1 MKKLIPLLMLLVAMP
16 SWAQRQF
23 DIEVIIFKRNVN
35 AEKMNEAWPDDLP
48 SITLR
53 GAGSLASQSYL
64 NAKGV
69 TLLPQAAYQLN
80 AQERRLQ
87 SQGGYNVLL
96 HTAWRQ
102 DDQGKSSAPIFH
114 IQAGRDY
121 SQQFNLDGSQRNA
134 TNFSSG
140 VVEQTINNPV
150 YELDGTLQIYVQH
163 YLFADVML
171 DWKAPGSR
179 PIKLTS
185 TTSSSYEQ
193 KNAATDDLPLGNA
206 IPVTNSSG
214 LEPFLKSYRFDQQRR
229 MKSGETHYLDHP
241 LLGMIIQV
249 RKAQ

>member
-16 SWAQRQF
+16 SWAQQQF

-35 AEKMNEAWPDDLP
+35 AEKMDEAWPNDLP
-48 SITLR
+48 NISLR
-53 GAGSLASQSYL
+53 GTGSLSSQSYL

-69 TLLPQAAYQLN
+69 TLLPQASYRLN

-87 SQGGYNVLL
+87 SQGGYKILL

-102 DDQGKSSAPIFH
+102 GDQGKSSAPIFH

-121 SQQFNLDGSQRNA
+121 SQQFNSDGSPRNA

-140 VVEQTINNPV
+140 VIEQNINNPV

-163 YLFADVML
+163 YLFADAMI
-171 DWKAPGSR
+171 DWKAPSSR

-185 TTSSSYEQ
+185 ANSPNFIKDPTA
-193 KNAATDDLPLGNA
+193 NDLPLGA
-206 IPVTNSSG
+206 TIPTTNNSG
-214 LEPFLKSYRFDQQRR
+214 LEPFLKSYRLDQQRR